1 MQADF
6 LSQRFFLRAMLL
18 LSVFL
23 SFGGC
28 KANMQGQADQGHGPE
43 SEEGRSHYQGQSS
56 GKKTVGVKFSVETR
70 LLIQAQKAFRLG
82 RYTTPQH
89 DNAYDKFHSVL
100 LINPTSSRARS
111 GLQAILL
118 RYAELVRSA
127 LQNGRLGAASAYLS
141 QAELFYPANALL
153 MDLKKDLRLANKRQP
168 AEVFVAKG
176 SSSEHEEFNLPLDE
190 LSDKSSVVTQIL
202 SNIAL
207 RVKETDE
214 SILIFARNDKE
225 GRWIYKQL
233 KQSAS
238 GYRVRGDIRISKA
251 PKIRILPP
259 L

>member
-1 MQADF
+1 MPTDSSF
-6 LSQRFFLRAMLL
+6 QRVILRSILL
-18 LSVFL
+18 LAVFFCF
-23 SFGGC
+23 SGC
-28 KANMQGQADQGHGPE
+28 KTNIQDQSVLE
-43 SEEGRSHYQGQSS
+43 QRSENQVGRYQYRNKSS
-56 GKKTVGVKFSVETR
+56 GEKTAGVKFTVERR
-70 LLIQAQKAFRLG
+70 LLIQAEKAFRLG

-100 LINPTSSRARS
+100 LINPGSSGARS

-118 RYAELVRSA
+118 RYAELVRGS
-127 LQNGRLGAASAYLS
+127 LQNGRLGAASAYLN
-141 QAELFYPANALL
+141 QAELFYPANPLL
-153 MDLKKDLRLANKRQP
+153 MDLKKDLRVAKKNQP

-176 SSSEHEEFNLPLDE
+176 TSSKHEEFNLPLDE
-190 LSDKSSVVTQIL
+190 LSDRSTVVTQIL
-202 SNIAL
+202 SSIAL

-233 KQSAS
+233 RLSAS

-251 PKIRILPP
+251 PKVRILPP